1 MKKFASNIS
10 VALLLVVYLAA
21 FAGFK
26 IHECTDDHTVE
37 LLSVLADDTCEQ
49 VHHHHCADEEHCG
62 HHHHHSHHPLSEEPE
77 GLQIAE
83 SDCCHNSVHALFSE
97 QITDG
102 DDMQQGL
109 FTASHSVEQPVF
121 QAPAVAFGRAQ
132 AVSAAALRPSGRTM
146 LVLYSV
152 ARA

>member
-10 VALLLVVYLAA
+10 VALLLAVYLAA

-37 LLSVLADDTCEQ
+37 LLSVLADDNCEQ
-49 VHHHHCADEEHCG
+49 VHHHHCADEQHCG
-62 HHHHHSHHPLSEEPE
+62 HHHHHSSHSEAEVPE
-77 GLQIAE
+77 GLQLSE

-97 QITDG
+97 QITDS
-102 DDMQQGL
+102 DDVQQGL
-109 FTASHSVEQPVF
+109 LAPAHSVEQPVF
-121 QAPAVAFGRAQ
+121 QVPSVVFGRAQ
-132 AVSAAALRPSGRTM
+132 AASAAAPRPSGRAL

>member
-97 QITDG
+97 QITSV
-102 DDMQQGL
+102 DDLQQGL
-109 FTASHSVEQPVF
+109 FTASHSIELPVF
-121 QAPAVAFGRAQ
+121 QAPAVAFGSAQ

>member
-49 VHHHHCADEEHCG
+49 VHHHHCVDEEHCG

-97 QITDG
+97 QITSV
-102 DDMQQGL
+102 DDLLQGL

-121 QAPAVAFGRAQ
+121 QASAVAFGRAQ